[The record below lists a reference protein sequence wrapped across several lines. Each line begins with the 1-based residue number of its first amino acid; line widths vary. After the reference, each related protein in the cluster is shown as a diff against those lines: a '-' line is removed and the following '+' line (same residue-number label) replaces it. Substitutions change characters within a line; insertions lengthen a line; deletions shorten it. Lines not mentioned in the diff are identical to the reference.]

1 MKTMI
6 RQLRFVP
13 AFAIV
18 MIALVAIAQTP
29 KPGAPPA
36 GTATATSGTTSTTG
50 TNVQQSLQEIL
61 EEPATGET
69 YHYDPQGRREAPG
82 RGREVSLRPGGTP
95 RSVPL
100 AHRSG
105 AEAPAGRA
113 SARTGRIPHRRNEAA
128 GCDQDQAGARRHDQ
142 RAGQQGISRSR
153 RRQGPRW
160 RSDSRYPLLRGVPA
174 GGQ

>member
-36 GTATATSGTTSTTG
+36 GTAATATSGTTSTTG

-69 YHYDPQGRREAPG
+69 YHYDPQGRRDPFRSLIGPAPKLQQG
-82 RGREVSLRPGGTP
+82 VRPPG
-95 RSVPL
+95 
-100 AHRSG
+100 
-105 AEAPAGRA
+105 PAGFL
-113 SARTGRIPHRRNEAA
+113 IDEMKL
-128 GCDQDQAGARRHDQ
+128 
-142 RAGQQGISRSR
+142 QG
-153 RRQGPRW
+153 
-160 RSDSRYPLLRGVPA
+160 
-174 GGQ
+174 